1 MEEKKRIGIDD
12 SNIEKQWDD
21 MLKRGRALRVKYPD
35 MKMPD
40 FLISDSENKEEVD
53 KETKDNTTL

>member
-35 MKMPD
+35 IKMPD
-40 FLISDSENKEEVD
+40 FLICDSAKEQM
-53 KETKDNTTL
+53 K